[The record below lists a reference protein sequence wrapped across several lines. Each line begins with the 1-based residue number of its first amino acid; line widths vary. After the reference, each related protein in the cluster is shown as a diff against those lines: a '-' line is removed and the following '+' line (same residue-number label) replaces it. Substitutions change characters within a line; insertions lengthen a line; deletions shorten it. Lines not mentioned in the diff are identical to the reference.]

1 MNTMKIKN
9 GSSHCSCTYQ
19 SNGGNANLRKRCNG
33 DSLQKSSLPKTS
45 TTSDDDD
52 VDESTTRKL
61 LLITD
66 IYVYCMLLT
75 CVCIIIFVF
84 SRPLTEDY
92 LIRLIFGESLNYCN
106 YTYIPSKNNYRRPY
120 KVYD

>member
-1 MNTMKIKN
+1 MKIKN
-9 GSSHCSCTYQ
+9 GSSHCCCTYQ
-19 SNGGNANLRKRCNG
+19 SNGGNTNLRKRCNGG
-33 DSLQKSSLPKTS
+33 DSLQKSSLLKTS
-45 TTSDDDD
+45 TTADSDVDDD
-52 VDESTTRKL
+52 DESTTTKL
-61 LLITD
+61 RTIID
-66 IYVYCMLLT
+66 IYVHCMLLT
-75 CVCIIIFVF
+75 CVCIIIFVS